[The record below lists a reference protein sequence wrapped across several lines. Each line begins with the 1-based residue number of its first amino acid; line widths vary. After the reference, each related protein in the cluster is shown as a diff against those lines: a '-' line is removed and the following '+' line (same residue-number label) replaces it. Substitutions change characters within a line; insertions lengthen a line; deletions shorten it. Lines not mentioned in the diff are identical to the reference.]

1 MSELDWLRLISKSIT
16 ESKLVTKRKDPKN
29 RVWEFEKTPNYRT
42 WEIHPSQKLGKG
54 KPYYISGTD
63 ASVMQQGS
71 LIKALHEILGD
82 RLGYTIDFDQWFED
96 FSYEFKY
103 DPITQQF
110 REGAEANN
118 PDDDETSK
126 LKFWGVTK
134 DERPKFKW
142 ITPTKDETDKKKLED
157 YHKLGYSVIKF
168 WKNRSKETEWIFI
181 TGTLTELRNRL
192 IDMMQTVSIGGT
204 GNETGYKAETI
215 SFVGLPKVVLYFR
228 EAKED
233 VEDGYP
239 PIESRISF
247 RIINKTDNPNS
258 DLPKLTKADIR
269 ALATKIDTIFN
280 TKPNKYKIH
289 RGKETVS
296 VKDKNRGYEGYI
308 HVYSQSDGIDLFTKL
323 YQLQDL
329 QIDLKKIFHKVTI
342 DEMGAYPT
350 TEPDITVLG
359 KTVRPARIRPVG
371 YVVFSEAKLF
381 LSRLDTAIKL
391 VDADGMIYN
400 EPDA

>member
-82 RLGYTIDFDQWFED
+82 RLGYTIDFNNWFED
-96 FSYEFKY
+96 FSLEFKKN
-103 DPITQQF
+103 PISNQF
-110 REGAEANN
+110 REGARPN
-118 PDDDETSK
+118 DVKDED
-126 LKFWGVTK
+126 LKYWGVTK

-142 ITPTKDETDKKKLED
+142 IEPRENPTEREMTEF
-157 YHKLGYSVIKF
+157 HQLGYSVIKF
-168 WKNRSKETEWIFI
+168 WKNRSKKDDFIFVS
-181 TGTLTELRNRL
+181 GTLTEIRNRL
-192 IDMMQTVSIGGT
+192 IDVMQTVSIGGT

>member
-82 RLGYTIDFDQWFED
+82 RLGYTIDFNNWFED
-96 FSYEFKY
+96 FSLEFKKN
-103 DPITQQF
+103 PISNQF
-110 REGAEANN
+110 REGARPN
-118 PDDDETSK
+118 DVKDED
-126 LKFWGVTK
+126 LKYWGVTK

-142 ITPTKDETDKKKLED
+142 IEPRENPTEREMTEF
-157 YHKLGYSVIKF
+157 HQLGYSVIKF
-168 WKNRSKETEWIFI
+168 WKNRSKKDDFIFVS
-181 TGTLTELRNRL
+181 GTLTEIRNRL
-192 IDMMQTVSIGGT
+192 IDMMQTVSIGT

>member
-82 RLGYTIDFDQWFED
+82 RLGYTIDFNNWFED
-96 FSYEFKY
+96 FSLEFKKN
-103 DPITQQF
+103 PISNQF
-110 REGAEANN
+110 REGARPN
-118 PDDDETSK
+118 DVKDED
-126 LKFWGVTK
+126 LKYWGVTK

-142 ITPTKDETDKKKLED
+142 IEPRENPTEREMTEF
-157 YHKLGYSVIKF
+157 HQLGYSVIKF
-168 WKNRSKETEWIFI
+168 WKNRSKKDDFIFVS
-181 TGTLTELRNRL
+181 GTLTEIRNRL

>member
-82 RLGYTIDFDQWFED
+82 RLGYTIDFNNWFED
-96 FSYEFKY
+96 FSLEFKKN
-103 DPITQQF
+103 PISNQF
-110 REGAEANN
+110 REGARPN
-118 PDDDETSK
+118 DVKDED
-126 LKFWGVTK
+126 LKYWGVTK

-142 ITPTKDETDKKKLED
+142 IEPRENPTEREMTEF
-157 YHKLGYSVIKF
+157 HQLGYSVIKF
-168 WKNRSKETEWIFI
+168 WKNRSKKDDFIFVS
-181 TGTLTELRNRL
+181 GTLTEIRNRL
-192 IDMMQTVSIGGT
+192 IDVMQTVSIGGT

-269 ALATKIDTIFN
+269 ALATKINTIFN

>member
-82 RLGYTIDFDQWFED
+82 RLGYTIDFNNWFED
-96 FSYEFKY
+96 FSLEFKKN
-103 DPITQQF
+103 PISNQF
-110 REGAEANN
+110 REGARPN
-118 PDDDETSK
+118 DVKDED
-126 LKFWGVTK
+126 LKYWGVPY

-142 ITPTKDETDKKKLED
+142 IEPRENPTEREMTLF
-157 YHKLGYSVIKF
+157 HQLGYSVIKF
-168 WKNRSKETEWIFI
+168 WKNRSKKDDFIFVS
-181 TGTLTELRNRL
+181 GTLTEIRNRL

>member
-42 WEIHPSQKLGKG
+42 WELIPSQKLDKG
-54 KPYYISGTD
+54 KSYLISGTD
-63 ASVMQQGS
+63 SSVMNQAS

-82 RLGYTIDFDQWFED
+82 RLGYTINFNNWFED
-96 FSYEFKY
+96 FSLEFKKN
-103 DPITQQF
+103 PISNQF
-110 REGAEANN
+110 REGARPN
-118 PDDDETSK
+118 DVKDED
-126 LKFWGVTK
+126 LKYWGVPY

-142 ITPTKDETDKKKLED
+142 IEPRENPTEREMTEF
-157 YHKLGYSVIKF
+157 HQLGYSVIKF
-168 WKNRSKETEWIFI
+168 WKNRSKKDDFIFI
-181 TGTLTELRNRL
+181 SGTLTEIRNRL

-233 VEDGYP
+233 VEEGYP
-239 PIESRISF
+239 PIESRMSF

-308 HVYSQSDGIDLFTKL
+308 HVYSRSDGIELFTKL
-323 YQLQDL
+323 YEVQDL
-329 QIDLKKIFHKVTI
+329 TIDLKKIFHKVTI